1 MADREESPS
10 EVDPSL
16 RHDASVLA
24 KEEGFP
30 LEVVESLYES
40 VLGELQRTARVR
52 EFLPVVVANRVR
64 KELRRRKG
72 RESPRRG
79 ARGFHS

>member
-1 MADREESPS
+1 MAGRDESPS
-10 EVDPSL
+10 EVDPGL

-40 VLGELQRTARVR
+40 VLAELRPTARVR

-64 KELRRRKG
+64 KELRSRNG
-72 RESPRRG
+72 RNSPRRG
-79 ARGFHS
+79 ARTRHL

>member
-1 MADREESPS
+1 MAHREESPR
-10 EVDPSL
+10 ETDLSL

-30 LEVVESLYES
+30 IEVVESHYES
-40 VLGELQRTARVR
+40 VLAELRPTARVR

-64 KELRRRKG
+64 KELRSRKG
-72 RESPRRG
+72 RDSLRRG
-79 ARGFHS
+79 ARARHS